1 MGKEGPLLACMEV
14 EVVGAVWMVDVVP
27 GRLVTVKAGFSASCG
42 RRGGDGSAPRSPQ
55 PQRRIPGV
63 PVTSPGGSPLPWGA
77 HTSPGV
83 PPACRPLSGTAGGT
97 AGKG

>member
-42 RRGGDGSAPRSPQ
+42 RRGKDGSAPRSPQ
-55 PQRRIPGV
+55 PQRRILGV
-63 PVTSPGGSPLPWGA
+63 PVTSPLPWGA
-77 HTSPGV
+77 HTLPGV
-83 PPACRPLSGTAGGT
+83 PPACRPLLGTAGGT